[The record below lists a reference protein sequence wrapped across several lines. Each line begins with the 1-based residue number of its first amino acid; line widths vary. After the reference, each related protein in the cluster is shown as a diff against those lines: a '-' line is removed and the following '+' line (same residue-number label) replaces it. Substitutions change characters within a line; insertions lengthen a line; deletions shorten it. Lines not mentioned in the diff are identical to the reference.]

1 MGFAEKKN
9 TKYCQKI
16 VVEHISVSEAEDLE
30 DKSVDSDSEKAGN
43 KKQEVPPKD
52 QGSKRWRLTFAQCMP
67 CVAGQHGGYCQHVFA
82 LLLTIEAYA
91 GRTALL
97 SGG

>member
-1 MGFAEKKN
+1 MHKSRFVEDTTFFVFRGYGHDIRVIKPDSNEAYVESKCWASQKKH

-16 VVEHISVSEAEDLE
+16 AVEYISVSKAEDLE

-52 QGSKRWRLTFAQCMP
+52 QSSKR
-67 CVAGQHGGYCQHVFA
+67 
-82 LLLTIEAYA
+82 
-91 GRTALL
+91 
-97 SGG
+97 

>member
-1 MGFAEKKN
+1 MLGFAEKKH
-9 TKYCQKI
+9 TKYCQMI

-52 QGSKRWRLTFAQCMP
+52 QSSKR
-67 CVAGQHGGYCQHVFA
+67 
-82 LLLTIEAYA
+82 
-91 GRTALL
+91 
-97 SGG
+97 